1 METKNKG
8 VSEIPSLPCEELT
21 DRWTDWTDRPTW
33 FDRKKVLNIFC
44 CSSYLLFIVYCLKL
58 CVCVCAH
65 TKKKK
70 VNYKT
75 KLNFPQKENTKFFF
89 SFWAAHL
96 FSNLILKGFPY
107 FLQPIHI
114 FPHFIQQGLFESIF
128 VILFD
133 CSSNTSLTLHLKQTS
148 FWNNPVDI

>member
-89 SFWAAHL
+89 FLLGCPSFFQFNLKRISLFFTTNPHFPPFYPTRAFWKYIRYSFWLL
-96 FSNLILKGFPY
+96 F
-107 FLQPIHI
+107 
-114 FPHFIQQGLFESIF
+114 
-128 VILFD
+128 
-133 CSSNTSLTLHLKQTS
+133 
-148 FWNNPVDI
+148 